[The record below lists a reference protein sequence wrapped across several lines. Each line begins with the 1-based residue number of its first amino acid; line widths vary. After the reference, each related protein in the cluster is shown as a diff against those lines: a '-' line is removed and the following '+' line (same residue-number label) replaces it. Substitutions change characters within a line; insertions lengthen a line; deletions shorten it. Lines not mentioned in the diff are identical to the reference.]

1 MRTKLKLKGKLL
13 ASEALLLSK
22 EQQQEKMKLI
32 SADINIRYAVAFRT
46 LDGHPTLPGHSVDSR
61 AKS

>member
-32 SADINIRYAVAFRT
+32 SADINIR
-46 LDGHPTLPGHSVDSR
+46 
-61 AKS
+61 